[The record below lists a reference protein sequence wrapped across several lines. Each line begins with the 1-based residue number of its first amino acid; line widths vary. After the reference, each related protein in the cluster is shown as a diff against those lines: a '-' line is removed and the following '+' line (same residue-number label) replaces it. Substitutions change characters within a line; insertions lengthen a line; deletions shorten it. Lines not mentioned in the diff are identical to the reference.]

1 MPTAAASPPRA
12 PAASDADGDADSDAV
27 ADDVE
32 EPLLLTVAEEECVAV
47 PVMVSLLDAVS
58 LALAD
63 EDAVAD
69 EDGDAVSELD
79 ALAPIL
85 RVDVPLRDALAVTLR
100 EALRDAV

>member
-1 MPTAAASPPRA
+1 MPTAAASPTRA
-12 PAASDADGDADSDAV
+12 PAASDADGEADSDAV

-32 EPLLLTVAEEECVAV
+32 EPLPLIVAEEECVAV

-79 ALAPIL
+79 ALAPML

-100 EALRDAV
+100 VALRDAV